1 MRKGRPRGGET
12 SFIALGCARRA
23 RKSRR
28 IRVGLEAGRVLL
40 GDDVGKMNRTLPR
53 GPRLSAKQR
62 EKRRRRAAGLSWAVR
77 VLGLGAGV
85 GRVRGEERE
94 GERGTGPRGVGLEP
108 FLFFIPSFSILF
120 YFLFSFPKT
129 FSK

>member
-1 MRKGRPRGGET
+1 
-12 SFIALGCARRA
+12 
-23 RKSRR
+23 
-28 IRVGLEAGRVLL
+28 VGLAAGRVLL

-85 GRVRGEERE
+85 GRVRGEGRRKSRP
-94 GERGTGPRGVGLEP
+94 GGVRGAGPRPGSQGLS
-108 FLFFIPSFSILF
+108 LFFSNFFSVLF
-120 YFLFSFPKT
+120 YFFQSLFRKDFEDN
-129 FSK
+129 